1 MAKNQSIHKPMATA
15 NALATTGAVFYI
27 ACTLLV
33 SFSRPMYMYLASGW
47 MHGIN
52 INSLPAAT
60 MMGGGLFGG
69 LITFTVASWI
79 AGYVFARFYNWFAS
93 M

>member
-1 MAKNQSIHKPMATA
+1 MGKIQSVHNPIVSA
-15 NALATTGAVFYI
+15 NALAATGALFYVGC
-27 ACTLLV
+27 AFLV

-60 MMGGGLFGG
+60 MMGGNILGG
-69 LITFTVASWI
+69 FITFTLVSWL

-93 M
+93 L